1 MKKNNFEKSI
11 SKQLKDIKRANLHRT
26 LIEISSSMGPE
37 IKIANKELYQFASNN
52 YLGITINPEVVKA
65 SIDGL
70 KIFGTGTG
78 GSRLVTGTSSLH
90 KELEK
95 EIAAFK
101 KTEDAIVFSSGYLAN
116 IGTISSLM
124 GENDVIFSDEL
135 NHASL
140 IDGCKISKAK
150 TVIYKHCDMEDLE
163 RKIISFSKG
172 MNQRMIL
179 TDSVFSMDGD
189 IAPLD
194 KIIELCKKYDCISM
208 IDEAHATGVLG
219 KNGAGASEFFNIED
233 KVDICMGTL
242 SKAIG
247 SIGGYVAG
255 SFDLIDF
262 LKNKARSFIF
272 DTSLP
277 ASTLN
282 ASISAI
288 RIIRENN
295 SIRENLSN
303 NIKNLSNFLDE
314 NQFPHF
320 NSQTAIVPILIGG
333 EKETLKVSDSL
344 LSNGVFIPAVRPP
357 SVPAGKSRIRITLM
371 ALHKKK
377 HMDRLFE
384 SLFSIKKMIY
394 KTQRGSKIKAERG
407 TKLLSKLDND
417 FEVFWKLLAGRKINK
432 KKARL
437 EYLKINT
444 NLSAEDLAQRFNQLY
459 NQTDDEKYVPYP
471 ERWLKYERWNDEL
484 IEVSK
489 GERVYRDKQGYVI
502 SKEDWEKEQV

>member
-1 MKKNNFEKSI
+1 
-11 SKQLKDIKRANLHRT
+11 
-26 LIEISSSMGPE
+26 
-37 IKIANKELYQFASNN
+37 
-52 YLGITINPEVVKA
+52 
-65 SIDGL
+65 
-70 KIFGTGTG
+70 
-78 GSRLVTGTSSLH
+78 
-90 KELEK
+90 
-95 EIAAFK
+95 
-101 KTEDAIVFSSGYLAN
+101 
-116 IGTISSLM
+116 
-124 GENDVIFSDEL
+124 
-135 NHASL
+135 
-140 IDGCKISKAK
+140 
-150 TVIYKHCDMEDLE
+150 
-163 RKIISFSKG
+163 
-172 MNQRMIL
+172 
-179 TDSVFSMDGD
+179 
-189 IAPLD
+189 
-194 KIIELCKKYDCISM
+194 
-208 IDEAHATGVLG
+208 
-219 KNGAGASEFFNIED
+219 
-233 KVDICMGTL
+233 
-242 SKAIG
+242 
-247 SIGGYVAG
+247 YVAG

-384 SLFSIKKMIY
+384 SLFSIKKMID

>member
-1 MKKNNFEKSI
+1 
-11 SKQLKDIKRANLHRT
+11 
-26 LIEISSSMGPE
+26 
-37 IKIANKELYQFASNN
+37 
-52 YLGITINPEVVKA
+52 
-65 SIDGL
+65 
-70 KIFGTGTG
+70 
-78 GSRLVTGTSSLH
+78 
-90 KELEK
+90 
-95 EIAAFK
+95 
-101 KTEDAIVFSSGYLAN
+101 
-116 IGTISSLM
+116 
-124 GENDVIFSDEL
+124 
-135 NHASL
+135 
-140 IDGCKISKAK
+140 
-150 TVIYKHCDMEDLE
+150 
-163 RKIISFSKG
+163 
-172 MNQRMIL
+172 
-179 TDSVFSMDGD
+179 MDGD

-277 ASTLN
+277 ASTLK

-384 SLFSIKKMIY
+384 SLFSI
-394 KTQRGSKIKAERG
+394 
-407 TKLLSKLDND
+407 
-417 FEVFWKLLAGRKINK
+417 
-432 KKARL
+432 
-437 EYLKINT
+437 
-444 NLSAEDLAQRFNQLY
+444 
-459 NQTDDEKYVPYP
+459 
-471 ERWLKYERWNDEL
+471 
-484 IEVSK
+484 
-489 GERVYRDKQGYVI
+489 
-502 SKEDWEKEQV
+502 